1 MAMINTSDETRG
13 KVRRSKAST
22 HIDMTPMVD
31 LAFLLLTFFMLT
43 TSFFKPYTM
52 QVDMP
57 EKVENPIQQRPVQ
70 ADKVLTL
77 VLGENNKIYSYVGL
91 PKPPLQV
98 TDYSTKG
105 VRKLLREKNAS
116 VKGLYV
122 LIKPSVKAKYQNIVD
137 VLDEMSIAAVPHYA
151 IVKIT
156 DEDTQLMNG
165 VIH

>member
-57 EKVENPIQQRPVQ
+57 EKVKDPILQPPIP
-70 ADKVLTL
+70 ANKVLTL

-122 LIKPSVKAKYQNIVD
+122 LIKPSTKSKYQNMVD
-137 VLDEMSIAAVPHYA
+137 VLDEMSIASIPHYA

-156 DEDTQLMNG
+156 DEDTQLMKASLN
-165 VIH
+165 